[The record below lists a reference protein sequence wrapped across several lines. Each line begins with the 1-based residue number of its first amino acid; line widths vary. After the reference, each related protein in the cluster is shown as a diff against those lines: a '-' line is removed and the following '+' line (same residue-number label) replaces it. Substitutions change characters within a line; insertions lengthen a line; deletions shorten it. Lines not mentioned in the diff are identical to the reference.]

1 MTRTNRKMKSSKNCS
16 HLRLF
21 YTADPKK
28 SEREEA
34 AEIKHLN
41 VLSQSLSEGE
51 KKHIIKES

>member
-1 MTRTNRKMKSSKNCS
+1 MKSSKNCS

-51 KKHIIKES
+51 KKHIIKEAEDLQKH